1 MAEVELLLKMG
12 ISIKELGTKEK
23 PMGQAYSW
31 I

>member
-23 PMGQAYSW
+23 PMG
-31 I
+31 